1 MIGWLL
7 RDIWQSQSFV
17 FRRATHVGGLT
28 GETGK
33 TSAWYV
39 SAVGNVK
46 RPATDRRVPAV
57 LRFSLDSDADLAFD
71 RDHPFQHRHRAA

>member
-1 MIGWLL
+1 VISGNHSL
-7 RDIWQSQSFV
+7 FE
-17 FRRATHVGGLT
+17 RRATHVEGLT

-46 RPATDRRVPAV
+46 RPAPDRRVPAV
-57 LRFSLDSDADLAFD
+57 LRFSLDRDADLAFD